1 MGGAP
6 DFSGHSPKFLQVD
19 NDEDNQDTL
28 EDKEDEEGELREQSQ
43 AAVPVL
49 ACGDD
54 LIFGQVGNDAALQVL
69 WGAAPHIP
77 VQIPVLLPL
86 EPGAQVE
93 DVTGA
98 FPRVALQV
106 DYLEAPQVVKEPIG
120 NRGEPVGT
128 EVDDFSRGTEGSGQ
142 VFYSQVFQ

>member
-6 DFSGHSPKFLQVD
+6 DFSSHSPKFPQVD
-19 NDEDNQDTL
+19 NDEDNQDSL
-28 EDKEDEEGELREQSQ
+28 EAEEDEEGELREQSQ

-49 ACGDD
+49 ARGED
-54 LIFGQVGNDAALQVL
+54 LILCQVGNDAALQVL

-77 VQIPVLLPL
+77 VQAAVLLPL
-86 EPGAQVE
+86 QPGAQVE

-106 DYLEAPQVVKEPIG
+106 DCLEAPQVVKEPVG
-120 NRGEPVGT
+120 NRGEPVGS

>member
-1 MGGAP
+1 M
-6 DFSGHSPKFLQVD
+6 
-19 NDEDNQDTL
+19 
-28 EDKEDEEGELREQSQ
+28 
-43 AAVPVL
+43 L

-54 LIFGQVGNDAALQVL
+54 LIFCQVGDDPAPQVL
-69 WGAAPHIP
+69 RGAASHIP
-77 VQIPVLLPL
+77 VQAAVLLPL

-106 DYLEAPQVVKEPIG
+106 DYLEAPQAVKEPVG

-128 EVDDFSRGTEGSGQ
+128 EVDDFSRRTESSGQ
-142 VFYSQVFQ
+142 VFYSQVFG